1 RGFEPNDALPTAAP
15 VVIVDSVLAARE
27 WPGERAVG
35 KRVRL
40 GTERSPLATVVGV
53 IPHVIMRDVAEIT
66 QPQAVVPM
74 PAGAG
79 GTRWYAVHVNGDP
92 AALIP
97 AVRAAVRTLDPDL
110 PLAQVASMEAVV
122 KDRMFQPRV
131 YGTMFALFAAIALL
145 LAMIGLYG
153 VMSYLVAQRTSELGI
168 RMALGATARDVTRLV
183 LGGAVRLLVV
193 GLGLGIP
200 AALGL
205 AQLLRGVLY
214 GVSATDPLTMLGIP
228 LFLSLVALLASA
240 IPARRAARVD
250 PAIALRRE

>member
-1 RGFEPNDALPTAAP
+1 
-15 VVIVDSVLAARE
+15 
-27 WPGERAVG
+27 
-35 KRVRL
+35 
-40 GTERSPLATVVGV
+40 
-53 IPHVIMRDVAEIT
+53 M
-66 QPQAVVPM
+66 
-74 PAGAG
+74 
-79 GTRWYAVHVNGDP
+79 NGDP